1 MIGITVT
8 LPGFSGNEE
17 IKKDALLLDK
27 MLEVLGEG
35 ETSCLFLRFRNLLMT
50 TYKNVKRV
58 VKRKMLMTFKSAYR
72 AIGLDFIFQKALW
85 MLEVDYF
92 LCCKNYQRQI
102 SMSFPTFSMCPTTSS
117 SLFPLINF

>member
-8 LPGFSGNEE
+8 LPGISGNEE

-72 AIGLDFIFQKALW
+72 AIGLDFIFQKAL
-85 MLEVDYF
+85 
-92 LCCKNYQRQI
+92 
-102 SMSFPTFSMCPTTSS
+102 
-117 SLFPLINF
+117 